1 MMNMRA
7 ASVFTSVAVALV
19 VAPAVF
25 CQTPAPRSE
34 FEVASVKPAAQ
45 ASPGN
50 LSVGVHID
58 GAMVRCTYLSLLNYL
73 NMAYDVKDYQ
83 IIGPDWLASEHY
95 DIVAKRPDGVEGEK
109 ALRGMMAS
117 LLADRFKITMHRETR
132 DLPAYALVVGKGGL
146 KIKEVPPD
154 TDDVDNSKVDVNVTG
169 GGRGGTTVNLGGGSS
184 ISYQMTTLTAKKVN
198 FASVIDSLSKFLD
211 RPVVDMT
218 GLTGR
223 YDFTLE
229 YSAAELRNLVR
240 ASGAD
245 ASMIPD
251 FGDPTISIFT
261 SVETLGLKLEA
272 RKAPVEVIVIDSVQK
287 IPTAN

>member
-1 MMNMRA
+1 MRA
-7 ASVFTSVAVALV
+7 TALVFTLATAS
-19 VAPAVF
+19 AVF
-25 CQTPAPRSE
+25 CQAPAPRSE
-34 FEVASVKPAAQ
+34 FEVASVKPSAQ
-45 ASPGN
+45 LTPGAGLN
-50 LSVGVHID
+50 VGVHID

-83 IIGPDWLASEHY
+83 IIGPDWMASDHF

-117 LLADRFKITMHRETR
+117 LLQDRFKITMHRETR

-154 TDDVDNSKVDVNVTG
+154 ADADNSKVDVNVTG

-184 ISYQMTTLTAKKVN
+184 LTYQMTTMTAKRVT
-198 FASVIDSLSKFLD
+198 FESITDSLSKFLD

-272 RKAPVEVIVIDSVQK
+272 RKAPVPVIVIDSAQK
-287 IPTAN
+287 TPTAN